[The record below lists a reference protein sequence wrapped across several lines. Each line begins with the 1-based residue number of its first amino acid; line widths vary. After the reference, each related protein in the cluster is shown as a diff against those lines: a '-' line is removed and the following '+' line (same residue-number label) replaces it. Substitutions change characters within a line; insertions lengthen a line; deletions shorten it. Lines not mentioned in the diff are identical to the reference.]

1 MKPFILSVL
10 FLLSINSNSQTNN
23 AQAALYNIGLGGITS
38 SIGAVLNKKPNEKLS
53 KVLLKGF
60 WQGALG
66 GTIVYGSK
74 QMVYNF
80 HKNDK
85 LQNIWS
91 AKLVNSVGVS
101 IIENAA
107 LNQNFYNKWHINI
120 GFNRLEVDVKNN
132 FKVQYKIMPIALT
145 TAIISS
151 TYGKFNFKLS
161 TQTLTPV
168 FISNKLTST
177 FGVTVAISIIFYN
190 SNRKIKHALAHEIIH
205 VFQYD
210 DYMVIN
216 VFFNKKKTKWKH
228 HYNFINKSSKYIY
241 MDLPSAITL
250 RGLYLIENINQSCY
264 YDNYFENEATFYSHK
279 SKCK

>member
-1 MKPFILSVL
+1 MKLFILSFF

-23 AQAALYNIGLGGITS
+23 VQAALYNIGLGGVTS
-38 SIGAVLNKKPNEKLS
+38 SIGAVLNKKPNEKLG

-91 AKLVNSVGVS
+91 AKLVNSIGIS
-101 IIENAA
+101 MIENAS
-107 LNQNFYNKWHINI
+107 LNKNFYDKWHITI

-132 FKVQYKIMPIALT
+132 FKVQYKVLPIALT

-168 FISNKLTST
+168 FISNKLTSA
-177 FGVTVAISIIFYN
+177 FGVTLANSIIFTN
-190 SNRKIKHALAHEIIH
+190 SNRKIKHALAHEMIH

-216 VFFNKKKTKWKH
+216 VFFDKTKTKWKH
-228 HYNFINKSSKYIY
+228 NYNFINKSSKYIY
-241 MDLPSAITL
+241 IDLPSAITL

-264 YDNYFENEATFYSHK
+264 FDNYFENEANFYSHK